1 MTSTADFASYVE
13 EQAKKSVRLSFRKMF
28 GEYAVY
34 ANGKVVAFICD
45 NSLFLK
51 PTPAGRALLDTVDEK
66 PPYPG
71 AKLYFVID
79 EALDNPQL
87 LGELLIAT
95 ERALPAAKPK
105 SRPKHKSA
113 PKAKFPPKAKSRKR
127 ARSAR

>member
-1 MTSTADFASYVE
+1 MASTADFASYVE

-51 PTPAGRALLDTVDEK
+51 PTPAGRALLETVDEK

-71 AKLYFVID
+71 AKFYFVID

-87 LGELLIAT
+87 LGELLNAT
-95 ERALPAAKPK
+95 ERALPAPKPK
-105 SRPKHKSA
+105 SRPRQKAPSK
-113 PKAKFPPKAKSRKR
+113 PKAPPKAKPRQR
-127 ARSAR
+127 RVR